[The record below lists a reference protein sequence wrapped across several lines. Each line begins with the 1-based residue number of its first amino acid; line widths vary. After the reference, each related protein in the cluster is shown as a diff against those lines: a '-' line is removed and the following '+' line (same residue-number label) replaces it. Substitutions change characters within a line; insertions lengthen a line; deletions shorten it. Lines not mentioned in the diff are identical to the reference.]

1 MKTICDNNHIKR
13 FACVMALML
22 AVSLSACSPAPKP
35 VPTATAPVA
44 ISEGSFADGR
54 GVALSF
60 KLLYALAG
68 TDITNGAIGTAGII
82 DTLVA
87 AKAGSAGETETAL
100 ANVLGM
106 QGVLPKDVSDAA
118 LNLRQAMEKLTG
130 GKYAAAWGLFVGNN
144 QPIKESFLTT
154 AKHSLKLS
162 TIFHPMEGEAGV
174 KYLNEWADEAT
185 GGVIKKVGFTLPA
198 AAAPFFV
205 DVLSADPDWTTALDT
220 GKSRPLPF
228 TYESGEEKAVPTMVC
243 LQNCG
248 IYKGVDGSLAVLPC
262 AEDKAR
268 LVIMVP
274 SEGTSLR
281 DFISLA
287 AARHDDWLANA
298 EWNNNR
304 VLLPRFATEFEGSV
318 MTLLE
323 SAGIGYLLREG
334 KDYSALGEGL
344 YFSDIL
350 HKAELIVDESGVED
364 PNPNASY
371 RQGMKDDIPTLAVDK
386 PFIVALEKSDP
397 DRKSGTGPI
406 LAMGFVQ
413 DPLTAKLK

>member
-1 MKTICDNNHIKR
+1 MKTICDNKHIKR
-13 FACVMALML
+13 FACALALML
-22 AVSLSACSPAPKP
+22 AAGLPACSPAPKP
-35 VPTATAPVA
+35 APTATAPVSV
-44 ISEGSFADGR
+44 SEGSFADGR

-68 TDITNGAIGTAGII
+68 TDIANGAIGTAGII
-82 DTLVA
+82 DTLAA
-87 AKAGSAGETETAL
+87 AKTGSAGETEAEL
-100 ANVLGM
+100 ANALGM
-106 QGVLPKDVSDAA
+106 QGVLPKDIDDAA
-118 LNLRQAMEKLTG
+118 LNLRQAMEKLSG

-144 QPIKESFLTT
+144 QPIKESFLTGSSQ
-154 AKHSLKLS
+154 SLKLN
-162 TIFHPMEGEAGV
+162 TVFHPLEGEAGV

-205 DVLSADPDWTTALDT
+205 DVLSADPDWSTALDT

-228 TYESGEEKAVPTMVC
+228 IYDGGEEKAVPTMVC
-243 LQNCG
+243 MQNCG

-268 LVIMVP
+268 LVVMVP
-274 SEGTSLR
+274 PEDTALR
-281 DFISLA
+281 DFIPVA
-287 AARHDDWLANA
+287 AARHDEWLANA

-304 VLLPRFATEFEGSV
+304 VLLPRFSAGYEGSV
-318 MTLLE
+318 LALLD

-334 KDYSALGEGL
+334 KDYSALGEGM

-350 HKAELIVDESGVED
+350 HKTELIVDESGVD
-364 PNPNASY
+364 APNPSASY
-371 RQGMKDDIPTLAVDK
+371 RQGMKDDIPTLAVDR
-386 PFIVALEKSDP
+386 PFIVALEQADP
-397 DRKSGTGPI
+397 DRKTGTGPI
-406 LAMGFVQ
+406 LAMGFIR